1 MAPLDPTTLTCP
13 PSSCSLMPFSGKD
26 CLVLRKGSVHSRSND
41 EKTQKT
47 GCESKNAGF
56 GSEDSL
62 SGDRVSC
69 VELESGETF
78 SAEAVVSTCGA
89 LKTQEMLDE
98 RLSAKNLEEG
108 RFTIVESM
116 SVYEGSPRDFDW
128 KETVVF
134 FNDSS
139 TFDYSEPTELIDLRS
154 GVICMPEN
162 YEGRPV
168 RNH

>member
-1 MAPLDPTTLTCP
+1 MLLCPTCYY
-13 PSSCSLMPFSGKD
+13 
-26 CLVLRKGSVHSRSND
+26 GSARSND
-41 EKTQKT
+41 IDLPTFVMLFDAIFRQGLSRPQKGIRSILDQMT
-47 GCESKNAGF
+47 RKLKKLGVNRKMRASVRKIH
-56 GSEDSL
+56 L

-89 LKTQEMLDE
+89 LETQEMLDE

-116 SVYEGSPRDFDW
+116 SVYEGSPKDFDW

-139 TFDYSEPTELIDLRS
+139 TFD
-154 GVICMPEN
+154 
-162 YEGRPV
+162 
-168 RNH
+168 